1 MLEAF
6 DIVSSAVADPSRVRI
21 LKLLERDELCV
32 CQITVVL
39 DLAPATI
46 SKHLALLKSSGLVQ
60 QRREGKWIYYRLA
73 EHELNAY
80 ARPFLDLLKSALHD
94 DATLAKDNR
103 LLDQVLSTPIQVICD
118 EGRSALD
125 IVACCAP
132 GKRKRAPARA
142 TSQAPSPKTIA
153 SVRRPSRRSP

>member
-6 DIVSSAVADPSRVRI
+6 YIVSSAVADPNRVRI
-21 LKLLERDELCV
+21 LKLLERGELCV

-46 SKHLALLKSSGLVQ
+46 SKHLGLLKSSGLVQ

-73 EHELNAY
+73 EYDLNAY
-80 ARPFLDLLKSALHD
+80 ARPFLTLLKNALHND
-94 DATLAKDNR
+94 TTLANDNR

-118 EGRSALD
+118 QGRSALD
-125 IVACCAP
+125 IDACCT
-132 GKRKRAPARA
+132 RKRVRGSA
-142 TSQAPSPKTIA
+142 TSQVPSPKTVTA
-153 SVRRPSRRSP
+153 VRRPSRRSP